1 MFYILFLKDY
11 SVYAIHRIKFIP
23 WYHSCNSAP
32 VCFLTS
38 FGILNLS
45 LYFLL
50 SFIHIFLQIDM
61 LNIVHLHKTIKTLY
75 NISPKQAEYL
85 KNFIVQFNFHVN
97 KISCI
102 YPLKSYKIPY
112 EDNLSLAS
120 STCIF
125 NSIITTKPTKLHNK
139 MQYVTL
145 WFRQLQVKSI
155 YPGMHHSNEIAH
167 SSQQYYKY
175 IPVLQMYTVMYHVL
189 QTMCMYLMCQLC

>member
-1 MFYILFLKDY
+1 MMHVLYSVKDY

-23 WYHSCNSAP
+23 WYHSCIS

-61 LNIVHLHKTIKTLY
+61 LNIVHCAEYCAVTQNNQNYTY

-112 EDNLSLAS
+112 EYNLSPAS

-155 YPGMHHSNEIAH
+155 YPGMHHSNEIAYN
-167 SSQQYYKY
+167 SQQYYKY
-175 IPVLQMYTVMYHVL
+175 ICTTNVYSNVS
-189 QTMCMYLMCQLC
+189 CNCIF

>member
-1 MFYILFLKDY
+1 MHVLYSVKDY
-11 SVYAIHRIKFIP
+11 SVYAIHMIKFILL
-23 WYHSCNSAP
+23 YHFCNS

-61 LNIVHLHKTIKTLY
+61 LNIVHLHKTIKTMY

-112 EDNLSLAS
+112 EYNLSLAS

-189 QTMCMYLMCQLC
+189 QTMCMYLMRQLC

>member
-1 MFYILFLKDY
+1 
-11 SVYAIHRIKFIP
+11 
-23 WYHSCNSAP
+23 
-32 VCFLTS
+32 
-38 FGILNLS
+38 
-45 LYFLL
+45 
-50 SFIHIFLQIDM
+50 M
-61 LNIVHLHKTIKTLY
+61 LNIVHLHKTIKTMY

-112 EDNLSLAS
+112 EDNLSPAS

-155 YPGMHHSNEIAH
+155 YASFNWNCLKFTSILQVYTTNVYSIVSCFANHVHVFNASIMQARVKFRSDCHAFTLEN
-167 SSQQYYKY
+167 Y
-175 IPVLQMYTVMYHVL
+175 VLSLRSDDTFIYFT
-189 QTMCMYLMCQLC
+189 

>member
-1 MFYILFLKDY
+1 MMHVLYSVKDY

-23 WYHSCNSAP
+23 WYHSCIS

-38 FGILNLS
+38 FRILNLS

-61 LNIVHLHKTIKTLY
+61 LNIVHLHKTIKTMY

-112 EDNLSLAS
+112 EDNLSPAS

-145 WFRQLQVKSI
+145 WIRQLQVKSI
-155 YPGMHHSNEIAH
+155 YASFNWNC
-167 SSQQYYKY
+167 
-175 IPVLQMYTVMYHVL
+175 L
-189 QTMCMYLMCQLC
+189 

>member
-1 MFYILFLKDY
+1 
-11 SVYAIHRIKFIP
+11 
-23 WYHSCNSAP
+23 
-32 VCFLTS
+32 
-38 FGILNLS
+38 
-45 LYFLL
+45 
-50 SFIHIFLQIDM
+50 M
-61 LNIVHLHKTIKTLY
+61 LNIVHLHKIIKTMY

-85 KNFIVQFNFHVN
+85 KNFIVQFNFYVN

-145 WFRQLQVKSI
+145 WFRQLQFKSI
-155 YPGMHHSNEIAH
+155 YPGMHHSNEIAYN
-167 SSQQYYKY
+167 SQQYYKF
-175 IPVLQMYTVMYHVL
+175 ILQMYTVMYHVIAFSKNYTKVNMFCKSCACIL
-189 QTMCMYLMCQLC
+189 CVNYASKDKVQNYMY